1 VESMSEISA
10 FLGTHTEETQH
21 TKPQKC
27 RSSNTTISVYF
38 KTLKKEMALINFV
51 KDKKSKSK

>member
-1 VESMSEISA
+1 MSEISA